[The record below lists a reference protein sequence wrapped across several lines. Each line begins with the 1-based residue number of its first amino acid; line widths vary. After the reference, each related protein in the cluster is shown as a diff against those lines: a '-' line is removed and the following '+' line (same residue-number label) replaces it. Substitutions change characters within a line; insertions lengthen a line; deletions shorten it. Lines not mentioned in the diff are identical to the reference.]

1 MKMAAA
7 RGERPPRRHLK
18 GRLALKALVT
28 VASRHGATSDIG
40 EAIASRLRQHG
51 HEASTAP
58 PDEVAEVGPYDAV
71 ILGSAVYMGR
81 WLPAAVDFADRH
93 LVALRD
99 RSVWLFSS
107 GPLGDPP
114 VPAGDAPDVP
124 SLVERVGAREHRT
137 FAGELQEGAL
147 GFKAA
152 TDRAHGQGALRRL
165 PRLERNRRL
174 GRYDRRSRVPHPCP
188 GVAFDA

>member
-114 VPAGDAPDVP
+114 VPAGDAADVP

-147 GFKAA
+147 GFKERLIVRMVKAPYGDFRDWNAIDAWADTIAEAA
-152 TDRAHGQGALRRL
+152 
-165 PRLERNRRL
+165 
-174 GRYDRRSRVPHPCP
+174 SRIPVP
-188 GVAFDA
+188 A